1 MENTE
6 SIKVKESSSSNKNK
20 SKYVLE
26 FITEKIFMI
35 SAFVAVI
42 SLLLIIG
49 FVFYK
54 GLMPFVTEGY
64 SFIDFIFGTEWLPS
78 SKEFGI
84 GAMIVTSM
92 VATVG
97 ALIIGV
103 PIGILAAI
111 FIAEICPKKYARVIS
126 TAVEL
131 LAGIPSVLYGIF
143 GLAVI
148 IVLSIMMLPTI
159 ISLSE
164 TSIRAVPKAYKEGSL
179 ALGAS
184 KIETIFKVTVPAAK
198 SGILAGV
205 ILGIGRALGET
216 MAVILVAG
224 NSTAMPT
231 SLLDS
236 ARPLT
241 TNIALE
247 MGYAAGTHQEM
258 LFATG
263 VVLFLFIIIINLV
276 LTKLTSKG
284 VDR

>member
-54 GLMPFVTEGY
+54 GLMPFATEGY

-111 FIAEICPKKYARVIS
+111 F
-126 TAVEL
+126 
-131 LAGIPSVLYGIF
+131 
-143 GLAVI
+143 
-148 IVLSIMMLPTI
+148 
-159 ISLSE
+159 
-164 TSIRAVPKAYKEGSL
+164 
-179 ALGAS
+179 
-184 KIETIFKVTVPAAK
+184 
-198 SGILAGV
+198 
-205 ILGIGRALGET
+205 
-216 MAVILVAG
+216 
-224 NSTAMPT
+224 
-231 SLLDS
+231 
-236 ARPLT
+236 
-241 TNIALE
+241 
-247 MGYAAGTHQEM
+247 QQQ
-258 LFATG
+258 
-263 VVLFLFIIIINLV
+263 
-276 LTKLTSKG
+276 
-284 VDR
+284 

>member
-1 MENTE
+1 MEKTE

-35 SAFVAVI
+35 SALMAVI

-54 GLMPFVTEGY
+54 GLMPFVSEGY

-111 FIAEICPKKYARVIS
+111 FIAEICPKKYAKSNFNSSRTFSRYTIS
-126 TAVEL
+126 TL
-131 LAGIPSVLYGIF
+131 RYIWFSSNSSSHTNSIKPS
-143 GLAVI
+143 
-148 IVLSIMMLPTI
+148 
-159 ISLSE
+159 
-164 TSIRAVPKAYKEGSL
+164 
-179 ALGAS
+179 
-184 KIETIFKVTVPAAK
+184 
-198 SGILAGV
+198 
-205 ILGIGRALGET
+205 
-216 MAVILVAG
+216 
-224 NSTAMPT
+224 
-231 SLLDS
+231 
-236 ARPLT
+236 
-241 TNIALE
+241 
-247 MGYAAGTHQEM
+247 
-258 LFATG
+258 
-263 VVLFLFIIIINLV
+263 
-276 LTKLTSKG
+276 
-284 VDR
+284 